1 MSKPTNHGVFTHLE
15 GDLAWTLA
23 EHRNA
28 TDAIEMTKA
37 LVEADEGELELLGLT
52 ENCENAI
59 FWDHMLR
66 GVRTARFDVGGVE
79 DFGKADTDGPR
90 RKGEY
95 LQGAEVGEWAW
106 VHPRHRWL
114 R

>member
-1 MSKPTNHGVFTHLE
+1 MSKTTNHGVFTHLE
-15 GDLAWTLA
+15 GDLAWTIA

-28 TDAIEMTKA
+28 TDAIEMTRA
-37 LVEADEGELELLGLT
+37 IMEADEGEHELLGLT
-52 ENCENAI
+52 SDCEQAI

-66 GVRTARFDVGGVE
+66 GVRTARFDVEGVAE
-79 DFGKADTDGPR
+79 LGETDTDGAR

-95 LQGAEVGEWAW
+95 LQGEDVGNWAW
-106 VHPRHRWL
+106 IHPRHRWL